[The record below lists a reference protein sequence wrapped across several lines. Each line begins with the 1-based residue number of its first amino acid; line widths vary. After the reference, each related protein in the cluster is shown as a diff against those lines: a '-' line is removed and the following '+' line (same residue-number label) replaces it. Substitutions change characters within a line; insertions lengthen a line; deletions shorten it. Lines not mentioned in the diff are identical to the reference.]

1 MSKSKVVSSKTMT
14 PVRGGK
20 GHMFGKQ
27 TVGQQKAGVTGKAI
41 TGGGGKTT
49 LKGGKG
55 KMFGKQTSK
64 PSRAGST
71 LG

>member
-1 MSKSKVVSSKTMT
+1 MSKSKVMSTKTMT

-27 TVGQQKAGVTGKAI
+27 SVGTKKPGITGKAD
-41 TGGGGKTT
+41 TNSGGKFA
-49 LKGGKG
+49 KGGSG

-64 PSRAGST
+64 PSKPGVSR
-71 LG
+71 